1 MVSLLVMTRRS
12 ENREEMVLESVVQY
26 TVLEL
31 LLLVVYF
38 ENLSK
43 NESVDDDGW
52 QYEGCSSVR
61 KAIQILLYSKS
72 YTFVWCTICAA
83 VTTVMASLVAI
94 GRHRRRQL
102 QASPFMPATE
112 HETLGR
118 KAGAVFWLR
127 WRKDAR
133 KILQNHQHRHH
144 ALQMKTYGLLL
155 RRFPERSIRV
165 NGFYDRNDNFGGE
178 KTGAKNC

>member
-1 MVSLLVMTRRS
+1 
-12 ENREEMVLESVVQY
+12 MVLESVVQY

-52 QYEGCSSVR
+52 QYEGCSSLR

-94 GRHRRRQL
+94 GRHRRRPL
-102 QASPFMPATE
+102 QASPFYQQPNMKHSDGRQEQFFGCGGGKTLVKYYRTINTVIMPS
-112 HETLGR
+112 
-118 KAGAVFWLR
+118 K
-127 WRKDAR
+127 
-133 KILQNHQHRHH
+133 
-144 ALQMKTYGLLL
+144 
-155 RRFPERSIRV
+155 
-165 NGFYDRNDNFGGE
+165 
-178 KTGAKNC
+178 